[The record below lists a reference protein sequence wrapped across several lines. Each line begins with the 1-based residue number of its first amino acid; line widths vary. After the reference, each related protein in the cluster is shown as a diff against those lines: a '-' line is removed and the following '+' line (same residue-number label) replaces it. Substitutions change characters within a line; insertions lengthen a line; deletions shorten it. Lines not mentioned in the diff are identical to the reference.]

1 GGCPPGSGT
10 RPAPRPARART
21 RAQGCTGAGDIT
33 PSVNAFRDA
42 LGNLNA
48 NLPGS
53 RADGRR
59 EINWDA
65 VPAAFT
71 NTNDFPTDFFNQP
84 VAGRARGAVFT
95 TPGTGFRVSD
105 DNFADLNPDFGTQFV
120 FFSPVRTFAAVGS
133 NRMTVAVFVR
143 AWGAPAKSPG
153 FGRVFADVGREGSAF
168 LRLFGRDG
176 RSLGRYEAPT
186 SPGGVS
192 FVGVRFPTGVVAS
205 VEIVSGQAAISPD
218 ATDV

>member
-84 VAGRARGAVFT
+84 VVGRARGVVST
-95 TPGTGFRVSD
+95 TPGTGERVSD
-105 DNFADLNPDFGTQFV
+105 VNFADLDPEFAHEFQ
-120 FFSPVRTFAAVGS
+120 FFSPVRTFAPLGS
-133 NRMTVAVFVR
+133 SHLTVTFFV
-143 AWGAPAKSPG
+143 PG
-153 FGRVFADVGREGSAF
+153 S
-168 LRLFGRDG
+168 
-176 RSLGRYEAPT
+176 
-186 SPGGVS
+186 
-192 FVGVRFPTGVVAS
+192 
-205 VEIVSGQAAISPD
+205 
-218 ATDV
+218 